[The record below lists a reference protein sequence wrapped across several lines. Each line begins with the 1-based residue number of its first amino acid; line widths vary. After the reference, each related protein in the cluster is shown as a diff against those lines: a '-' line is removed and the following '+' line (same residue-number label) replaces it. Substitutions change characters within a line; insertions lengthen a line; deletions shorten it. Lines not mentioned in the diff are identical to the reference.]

1 MLLAQHLS
9 HLLLQGADALLCLA
23 HLAGRFLTQLLEL
36 LPNCI
41 RCSLATSAFRRL
53 ISLAY
58 AATRC
63 ESRRLYSAILRM
75 VVCCSCS
82 SALSR
87 AFSSGYEVSI
97 TPLYSRLYAYSRAF
111 RPLGMLPV
119 NAFQQHG
126 QLRRRQVDFAVTG
139 HRPDEAA
146 TFQPLVNM
154 HRPSRSA
161 HSTFIMSPRRPRKMN
176 RCPLNGSSCNVFCTL
191 EARPLKPLRMSV
203 MPATSQMR
211 EPAGSDITANSPAFP
226 G

>member
-23 HLAGRFLTQLLEL
+23 HPAGCFSHAAFRSFCRTAYVAA
-36 LPNCI
+36 P
-41 RCSLATSAFRRL
+41 AASAFRRL

-97 TPLYSRLYAYSRAF
+97 TPLYSRLYAYSRRSVRWGCF
-111 RPLGMLPV
+111 PV

-146 TFQPLVNM
+146 TFQP
-154 HRPSRSA
+154 
-161 HSTFIMSPRRPRKMN
+161 FW
-176 RCPLNGSSCNVFCTL
+176 
-191 EARPLKPLRMSV
+191 
-203 MPATSQMR
+203 
-211 EPAGSDITANSPAFP
+211 
-226 G
+226 